1 MKEVEKYENCNDHM
15 KALTLYESY
24 LYMRQSDKN
33 NKNKMTDMLFL
44 LNLLTFVLIIYYLT
58 FEFP

>member
-44 LNLLTFVLIIYYLT
+44 LNLLTCFNYILFNI
-58 FEFP
+58 

>member
-44 LNLLTFVLIIYYLT
+44 I
-58 FEFP
+58 